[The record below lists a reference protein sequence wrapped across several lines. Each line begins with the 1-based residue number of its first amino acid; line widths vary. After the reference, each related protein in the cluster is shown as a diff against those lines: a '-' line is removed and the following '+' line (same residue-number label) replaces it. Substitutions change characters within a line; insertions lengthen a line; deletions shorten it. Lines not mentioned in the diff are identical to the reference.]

1 MKKEKNIEKIIKENP
16 AIDKE
21 LFQNSRKA
29 IGELRK
35 IGVKDPQYGLESP
48 FARTKKPLP
57 TNLKTAYEIFKQA
70 N

>member
-1 MKKEKNIEKIIKENP
+1 MKKEKDIQKIIKENP

-35 IGVKDPQYGLESP
+35 IGVKDSKYGLESP
-48 FARTKKPLP
+48 FARTNKSSAHKSKGDLRNIR
-57 TNLKTAYEIFKQA
+57 TR
-70 N
+70 